1 MVRCADLLQLSCP
14 IFPACL
20 PRHGSPMGF
29 LLLLMF
35 PYPPQTQPKAHF
47 NKKKK
52 IRAVCLGI
60 LSSLSASAQALMTP
74 SPSSRFHSGVWDPT
88 QPPFPSRLLPSKSFG
103 GALRASWRSFLARD
117 GLGQTQQ
124 DPVENLL
131 LGRGCECPG
140 ATGCSAQVPLLGPNP
155 CGGGLTSAG
164 LRADLDSTRAV
175 TPRVGVSSSPCTPP
189 AAAEAPGGSHGGRV
203 EVLGVRF

>member
-1 MVRCADLLQLSCP
+1 M
-14 IFPACL
+14 
-20 PRHGSPMGF
+20 
-29 LLLLMF
+29 
-35 PYPPQTQPKAHF
+35 
-47 NKKKK
+47 
-52 IRAVCLGI
+52 
-60 LSSLSASAQALMTP
+60 
-74 SPSSRFHSGVWDPT
+74 
-88 QPPFPSRLLPSKSFG
+88 
-103 GALRASWRSFLARD
+103 
-117 GLGQTQQ
+117 
-124 DPVENLL
+124 ENLL